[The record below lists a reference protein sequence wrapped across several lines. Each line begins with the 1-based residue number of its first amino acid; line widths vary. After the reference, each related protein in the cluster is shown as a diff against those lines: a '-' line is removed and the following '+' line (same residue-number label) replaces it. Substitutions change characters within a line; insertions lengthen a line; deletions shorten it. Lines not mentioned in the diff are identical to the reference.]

1 MHKFLQWLAACMLTV
16 ATLAAAAAGYVY
28 FASEALMAR
37 TYNAPLRPFNAP
49 RDADSVEKGKR
60 LATVYGCRNCHSAN
74 LEGSVMHDEPA
85 VVRIA
90 APNITSIAKQYSDAE
105 LERLIRRGVK
115 RDGKSV
121 WIMPSPMYNQMSDDD
136 LGAIIAYV
144 KSVPETD
151 GIAGD
156 ITLRRLG
163 RIGVVLGKVKPA
175 AVDAENHVY
184 RVTAHDEDPLSRG
197 KYLAMTACT
206 ECHGANLEGWDLA
219 KAPSLVVA
227 SAYSEDDFVRL
238 MRTGVGAGGRQLGLM
253 GEMGRQRFA
262 ALTDDEVRALR
273 LFLTEFART
282 RAAVAGDGE

>member
-1 MHKFLQWLAACMLTV
+1 MYKLLKWLAAC
-16 ATLAAAAAGYVY
+16 TLALAALSAVAASYVY
-28 FASEALMAR
+28 LASEALMAR
-37 TYNAPLRPFNAP
+37 TYNAPLLPFNAP
-49 RDADSVEKGKR
+49 RDAISIEKGQR
-60 LATVYGCRNCHSAN
+60 LATIYGCRNCHSAN

-90 APNITSIAKQYSDAE
+90 APNITAIAKQYSDAE
-105 LERLIRRGVK
+105 LERLIRRGIK

-121 WIMPSPMYNQMSDDD
+121 WIMPSPMYNQMSDED

-151 GIAGD
+151 GIAGG
-156 ITLRRLG
+156 ITLRRMG

-184 RVTAHDEDPLSRG
+184 RVASHDDDPLSRG
-197 KYLAMTACT
+197 KYLAITACT

-219 KAPSLVVA
+219 KAPSLIVA
-227 SAYSEDDFVRL
+227 SAYSEDDFTRL

-253 GEMGRQRFA
+253 GEMGRQRFS
-262 ALTDDEVRALR
+262 ALTEEEVRALR

-282 RAAVAGDGE
+282 RAAVAGDGT